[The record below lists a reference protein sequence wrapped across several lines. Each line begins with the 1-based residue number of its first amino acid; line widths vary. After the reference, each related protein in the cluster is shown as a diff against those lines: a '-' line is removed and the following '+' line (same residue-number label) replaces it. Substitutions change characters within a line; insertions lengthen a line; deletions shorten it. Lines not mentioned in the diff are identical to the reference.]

1 MSIPVM
7 VPMGSLHA
15 YQTDEIWSRF
25 TNLMEE
31 GDTNITEIQ
40 LGGFTAPTWGAHPDY
55 DLTVP
60 EDAPYAISEVEWS
73 KYNGDVTPQSV
84 FDDEDDSYYMTVILT
99 PAEGYAFDPDA
110 TVYFNGDATVCD
122 AEYNLVM
129 SNGDFRIF
137 TIDYQVTAP
146 APGTYVLTVSCNPA
160 QGSVLGSGT
169 YAAGTEVTVAAIP
182 VTGFVFDRWNDGV
195 TDNPRTVIVTDNMTL
210 EAFFKGTGVDENGLT
225 ALSVYPNPAGE
236 SFRIEGLESNAT
248 IEIYNSLGMMVK
260 TVNVAADEEINVSDL
275 PEGIYMIRCGKQ
287 TLRFVKTK

>member
-1 MSIPVM
+1 M
-7 VPMGSLHA
+7 VPMGSLNA
-15 YQTDEIWSRF
+15 YQTAEEWNEF

-31 GDTNITEIQ
+31 GGANITEVQ
-40 LGGFTAPTWGAHPDY
+40 LGGFTAPVWGAHPDY

-60 EDAPYAISEVEWS
+60 DGAHYAISEVEWI